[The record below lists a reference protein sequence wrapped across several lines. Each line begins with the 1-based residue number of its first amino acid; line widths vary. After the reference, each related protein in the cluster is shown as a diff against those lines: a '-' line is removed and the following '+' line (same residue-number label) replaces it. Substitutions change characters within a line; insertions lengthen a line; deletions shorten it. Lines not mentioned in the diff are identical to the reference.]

1 MSLCKTLQNPRKKTV
16 YCISHMP
23 ELNTCHSLGLK
34 SGALGTRA
42 TCLHLQVR
50 YERKGLEP
58 MMGQRSSHCR
68 PSNLR
73 WHPNT
78 PRRVT

>member
-1 MSLCKTLQNPRKKTV
+1 MSLCKTLHPRRKTV
-16 YCISHMP
+16 YTGCISHMP

-50 YERKGLEP
+50 YDRKGLEL
-58 MMGQRSSHCR
+58 MMGQRFPLSS
-68 PSNLR
+68 
-73 WHPNT
+73 
-78 PRRVT
+78 